1 MKVVVC
7 VKQVLEVS
15 RYLEF
20 TADGTQ
26 VDPAF
31 VTATV
36 NEADL
41 GAVEAALQF
50 CESAGGGEVLLVSA
64 GQDGAEEALRGGLAM
79 GADRAI
85 RVWTDG
91 LALYDTRT
99 VGTALAQV
107 VTAESP
113 DLVLC
118 GVQSSDTGQ
127 QSTGPVVAAAWGVPW
142 VPVATNLQLNG
153 RTLTAR
159 REFEAG
165 VTETVAVDLPAV
177 VTVQVG
183 ANTPRYGS
191 FKEKMRAKK
200 AEIPVVAPVDLS
212 SPRSV
217 VTHLTPAPGGSG
229 RTLEMIEGG
238 PADVAVRIIELV
250 RGAK

>member
-1 MKVVVC
+1 MKIVVC

-153 RTLTAR
+153 QTLTAR

-165 VTETVAVDLPAV
+165 VTETVARESARLAIHKLP
-177 VTVQVG
+177 
-183 ANTPRYGS
+183 
-191 FKEKMRAKK
+191 MK
-200 AEIPVVAPVDLS
+200 ARFITRENGDF
-212 SPRSV
+212 
-217 VTHLTPAPGGSG
+217 
-229 RTLEMIEGG
+229 
-238 PADVAVRIIELV
+238 
-250 RGAK
+250 